1 MHTARRIGAILISLT
16 LLAGLPWLATTHSW
30 PALDHSLTTWEVYL
44 RSARLPPG
52 VGTAA
57 LIVALWGVW
66 GLYVAVLITEAIGRL
81 RQSPLASWGPLR
93 PLQLLAATSLGTLT
107 IAPSVAYAAP
117 AAVATAETLDTAEA
131 EPEQIEDNPTEPFV
145 VERSAVV
152 DSFGY
157 DSADLTP
164 GMVEDLEATAD
175 LITGHGA
182 PELPIVAT
190 GHTDA
195 AGDPDYNR
203 ELSERR
209 AEAVAEVLRTHL
221 GEDLVVE
228 SHGDGDTA
236 LLDEA
241 DDDAQRRVEIS
252 YSVVVTPPPAD
263 PSTGE
268 SSEEEVETEQQ
279 GESVEE
285 RTPVGLSLPGGLILA
300 MTAGTAGVVGGM
312 VLERRHGLPTTAA
325 EGADQDPEPE
335 DREHPAE
342 PAPAP
347 APAAA
352 DIDEKDHP
360 SLTLIDLARAP
371 GLGIT
376 GPGAESAART
386 LLVRALD
393 ENEDELTVVVPESDL
408 RSLLDNSGRLPV
420 LSEDAPVMVTE
431 TVTDALTLL
440 QLQVLAR
447 HRAADEAADAA
458 ENPPTE
464 NEPRGPQFVLLARA
478 SVEIA
483 EEVSSL
489 LAHVEGAPLSA
500 VLLGPW
506 PTEGGPTLTLDE
518 NGIIA
523 QADDRMG
530 ELSGHRWAPTTPPTL
545 QRTLAAH
552 REAPAAPPRQK
563 KTPPQDQEADQG
575 QDQEK
580 PPPGEHASEP
590 TSGAP
595 PTEEDGDTAAD
606 ITQGAVSVTVLGTI
620 TLAAHG
626 HQVRPHRRAA
636 YEVLTY
642 LAAHPQGVRLETA
655 VDEMWPQEAPHRA
668 IRRFHDACTAVR
680 SACRPHLGETATA
693 IITHEQDRYRLNA
706 AMVGCDLWQMDR
718 LLQEASHSDTP
729 EVLATSAAAML
740 DGDFADQTDFSW
752 AEAVRVRIRTR
763 IVESLIDHSAS
774 VDMRQA
780 ISMLQRALR
789 IDPVHD
795 GAARELS
802 RRYAENGD
810 TEAADHVMRNQRE
823 ILEKV
828 E

>member
-1 MHTARRIGAILISLT
+1 MHTARRIGALLISLT
-16 LLAGLPWLATTHSW
+16 LLAGLPWLATTLSW
-30 PALDHSLTTWEVYL
+30 PGLDHSLTTWEVYL
-44 RSARLPPG
+44 RSVRLPPG

-66 GLYVAVLITEAIGRL
+66 GLYVGVLITEAIGHR

-117 AAVATAETLDTAEA
+117 TTVATAEAPDAAEA

-164 GMVEDLEATAD
+164 GMIEDLEATAD

-195 AGDPDYNR
+195 AGAPDYNR

-209 AEAVAEVLRTHL
+209 AEAVAEELRTHL

-228 SHGDGDTA
+228 SGGEGDTA

-252 YSVVVTPPPAD
+252 YSVVVTPPAD
-263 PSTGE
+263 PSTEE
-268 SSEEEVETEQQ
+268 SSDEEGKSDEQ

-312 VLERRHGLPTTAA
+312 VLERRHALPATAT
-325 EGADQDPEPE
+325 EGAGQAPERE
-335 DREHPAE
+335 DREHPVEA
-342 PAPAP
+342 AR

-352 DIDEKDHP
+352 DLDETDHP
-360 SLTLIDLARAP
+360 TLGLIDLARAP
-371 GLGIT
+371 GFGIT
-376 GPGAESAART
+376 GPGAEDAART

-393 ENEDELTVVVPESDL
+393 ENEDELTVVVPETDL
-408 RSLLDNSGRLPV
+408 RSLLATGRLPV
-420 LSEDAPVMVTE
+420 LREDASVMVTE

-447 HRAADEAADAA
+447 HRAADEADDAA
-458 ENPPTE
+458 EDSPSDDE
-464 NEPRGPQFVLLARA
+464 SRGPQFVLLARA
-478 SVEIA
+478 SVEVAA
-483 EEVSSL
+483 EVNSL

-506 PTEGGPTLTLDE
+506 PTEDGPTLTLNED
-518 NGIIA
+518 GVIT
-523 QADDRMG
+523 QAEDRMG
-530 ELSGHRWAPTTPPTL
+530 ELIGHRWAPTTSPTL
-545 QRTLAAH
+545 QRTLMAH
-552 REAPAAPPRQK
+552 REAPAAQPRQ
-563 KTPPQDQEADQG
+563 KTPPQDQEADRD

-580 PPPGEHASEP
+580 PPPGERTSEP
-590 TSGAP
+590 TSGSP
-595 PTEEDGDTAAD
+595 PVEEDGDTETD
-606 ITQGAVSVTVLGTI
+606 VTQGAVSVTVLGTI

-636 YEVLTY
+636 YEVLAY
-642 LAAHPQGVRLETA
+642 LAAHPQGVRLEAA
-655 VDEMWPQEAPHRA
+655 VDEMWPQETPHRA

-680 SACRPHLGETATA
+680 SACRSHLGEAATA
-693 IITHEQDRYRLNA
+693 IITHDQDRYRLNA

-718 LLQEASHSDTP
+718 LLQEASHSDNP
-729 EVLATSAAAML
+729 AVLATSAAAMV

-752 AEAVRVRIRTR
+752 SEAVRVRIRTR
-763 IVESLIDHSAS
+763 IVESLTDHSAQAGT
-774 VDMRQA
+774 RQA
-780 ISMLQRALR
+780 ISMLKRALR

-802 RRYAENGD
+802 RRYVENGD
-810 TEAADHVMRNQRE
+810 SEAADHVMRNQRE
-823 ILEKV
+823 LLESA

>member
-1 MHTARRIGAILISLT
+1 MYTARRIGAILISLT
-16 LLAGLPWLATTHSW
+16 LLVGLPWLATTLPW
-30 PALDHSLTTWEVYL
+30 PVLDHPLTTWEVYL

-66 GLYVAVLITEAIGRL
+66 GLYVAVLSTEVLGHL

-117 AAVATAETLDTAEA
+117 AAVATAETLDAAEA
-131 EPEQIEDNPTEPFV
+131 EPEQIEGNPTEPFV

-164 GMVEDLEATAD
+164 GMIEDLEATAD

-182 PELPIVAT
+182 PELPIVVT

-195 AGDPDYNR
+195 AGDSDYNR
-203 ELSERR
+203 DLSERR

-228 SHGDGDTA
+228 SHGEGDTA
-236 LLDEA
+236 LLDEV
-241 DDDAQRRVEIS
+241 DDDAQRRVDIS

-268 SSEEEVETEQQ
+268 NAEEGEAGQQ
-279 GESVEE
+279 EEGVEE
-285 RTPVGLSLPGGLILA
+285 HTPVGLSLPGGLILA

-312 VLERRHGLPTTAA
+312 VLERRHGLPATAT
-325 EGADQDPEPE
+325 EGAGQAPERE
-335 DREHPAE
+335 DREHPVEA
-342 PAPAP
+342 APT
-347 APAAA
+347 PAAA
-352 DIDEKDHP
+352 GIGEKDHP
-360 SLTLIDLARAP
+360 TLALIDLARAP
-371 GLGIT
+371 GFGIT
-376 GPGAESAART
+376 GPGAEGAVRT
-386 LLVRALD
+386 LLVRALG

-408 RSLLDNSGRLPV
+408 RGLLDDAGRLPV

-440 QLQVLAR
+440 QLQVLAL
-447 HRAADEAADAA
+447 HRAADEVADAA
-458 ENPPTE
+458 EDPPTE
-464 NEPRGPQFVLLARA
+464 DEPVGPQFVLLARA
-478 SVEIA
+478 SVEIT

-506 PTEGGPTLTLDE
+506 PTGGGPTLTLDE
-518 NGIIA
+518 NGIIT
-523 QADDRMG
+523 QADDRIG
-530 ELSGHRWAPTTPPTL
+530 ELSGYRWAPTPLPTL
-545 QRTLAAH
+545 QRSLAAH

-580 PPPGEHASEP
+580 PPPGERPSEP
-590 TSGAP
+590 TSSGAL
-595 PTEEDGDTAAD
+595 PTEDSDTAAD
-606 ITQGAVSVTVLGTI
+606 TTQGTVSVTVLGPI

-626 HQVRPHRRAA
+626 YQVRPHRRAA
-636 YEVLTY
+636 YEVLAY

-680 SACRPHLGETATA
+680 SACRPHLGEAATA
-693 IITHEQDRYRLNA
+693 IITHDQERYRLNA

-752 AEAVRVRIRTR
+752 AEAARVRIRTR
-763 IVESLIDHSAS
+763 IVESLTDHSAS
-774 VDMRQA
+774 VDTRQA

-789 IDPVHD
+789 IEPVHD

-810 TEAADHVMRNQRE
+810 TETADHVMRNRRE
-823 ILEKV
+823 LLENV